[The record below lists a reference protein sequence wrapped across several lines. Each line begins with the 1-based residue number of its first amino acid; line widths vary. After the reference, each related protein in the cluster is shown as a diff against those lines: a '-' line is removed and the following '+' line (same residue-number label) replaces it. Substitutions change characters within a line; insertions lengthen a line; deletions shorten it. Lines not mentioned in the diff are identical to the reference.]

1 MLFTPDFPITLYP
14 HSFRSLS
21 YDPLRD
27 LVPVAP
33 VARSMLTYIIGPA
46 VPASVTSLAG
56 FVQWCKAH
64 PENAAYATTA
74 AGGTPHF
81 VGVML
86 ASAAGIAMTPVHYRG
101 GAPALQDLIGGH
113 VPAGIN
119 PISETLSQAR
129 SGTLRILAVTGA
141 RRSPF
146 LPDVPT
152 MREQGYDVVAEA
164 WLGAF
169 VPAATPA
176 ATVRALGAAIN
187 EAARLPDMAES
198 LARFGNEP
206 LFQTPEEF
214 AATVRADIA
223 RWGPVVKASGFVAED

>member
-1 MLFTPDFPITLYP
+1 
-14 HSFRSLS
+14 
-21 YDPLRD
+21 
-27 LVPVAP
+27 
-33 VARSMLTYIIGPA
+33 MLTYIVGPA
-46 VPASVTSLAG
+46 VPASVKSLAD

-64 PENAAYATTA
+64 PESATYATTA

-86 ASAAGIAMTPVHYRG
+86 ASAAGITMTPVHYRG

-113 VPAGIN
+113 VPAGVN

-169 VPAATPA
+169 VPAATPG
-176 ATVRALGAAIN
+176 ATVRTLGAAIN

-198 LARFGNEP
+198 LAKFGNEP
-206 LFQTPEEF
+206 VFQTPEEF

>member
-27 LVPVAP
+27 LVAVAP
-33 VARSMLTYIIGPA
+33 AARSMLTYNVGPA
-46 VPASVTSLAG
+46 VPASVKSLAD

-64 PENAAYATTA
+64 PESAAYATTA

-101 GAPALQDLIGGH
+101 GAPALQDLLGGH
-113 VPAGIN
+113 VPAGVN
-119 PISETLSQAR
+119 PISETLSQAK

-176 ATVRALGAAIN
+176 ATVRTLGAAIN
-187 EAARLPDMAES
+187 DAVRSPDMAES

-206 LFQTPEEF
+206 AFQTPDEF